1 MKKLLVLTTLI
12 FPTLCLLAQAPQKFS
27 YQAVAVD
34 ASGSELK
41 NTKICIRASV
51 ISNTFNGTEEWKEV
65 HPDVTTDEFG
75 LFTLEVGEGTP
86 IGGTQT
92 DFANIGWG
100 NTKHFLKIEMSLDDQ
115 CTNYVLV
122 GTNQFLS
129 VPYALYAEKSQS
141 ANISNTS
148 IYADSSSVTN
158 NAIHASYADT
168 AIFSITTI
176 TNINDNDPDP
186 TNEIQNLSA
195 NGSMLSLSGSNAPP
209 VDMNASDPD
218 SDPTNEIQNLS
229 ANGSMLSLSGSNA
242 PPIDLNASDPDSDP
256 TNEIQ
261 NLSANGSMLSLSG
274 SNAPPVDLNA
284 SDPDSDPTNEIQ
296 DLTFDSST
304 GMLSLTKTNVSID
317 LSNLSNFNA
326 AGSDLDF
333 PQGVTGAKYVF
344 IPDQATVPADSVFY
358 ITACENE
365 IILPGVG
372 NAFGI
377 HKTGPNL
384 PLLQPGT
391 VIDEC
396 RCIGFFKPIDP
407 YITPILKVLKPN
419 QGNFYQVPFG
429 KNLVIKSGIDQSSPL
444 TLDGFTISPF
454 VSTFKALVIPSGI
467 QIRNLGN
474 NEVII
479 SGYLIPQ

>member
-1 MKKLLVLTTLI
+1 MKKLLVLTTLT
-12 FPTLCLLAQAPQKFS
+12 FFSLCLFAQAPQKFS

-41 NTKICIRASV
+41 NTALCIRST
-51 ISNTFNGTEEWKEV
+51 ILSNTFTGTEQWKEV
-65 HPDVTTDEFG
+65 HTGITTDEYG
-75 LFTLEVGEGTP
+75 LFTLQIGEGTA

-92 DFANIGWG
+92 DFANIKWG
-100 NTKHFLKIEMSLDDQ
+100 DTKHFLKIEMSLDDQ
-115 CTNYVLV
+115 CTNFVLV
-122 GTNQFLS
+122 GTNQLLS
-129 VPYALYAEKSQS
+129 VPYALHAEKAQ
-141 ANISNTS
+141 ASNTS

-158 NAIHASYADT
+158 NAVHASYADT
-168 AIFSITTI
+168 ALVSITTF
-176 TNINDNDPDP
+176 TNINDNDGDPTNELQELSLNGSSLSLSGSPVVINLNAADPDHDP
-186 TNEIQNLSA
+186 TNEIQNLIV
-195 NGSMLSLSGSNAPP
+195 NGP
-209 VDMNASDPD
+209 
-218 SDPTNEIQNLS
+218 
-229 ANGSMLSLSGSNA
+229 MLSLSGSNA
-242 PPIDLNASDPDSDP
+242 PPINLNASDPDADP

-261 NLSANGSMLSLSG
+261 
-274 SNAPPVDLNA
+274 
-284 SDPDSDPTNEIQ
+284 E
-296 DLTFDSST
+296 LTFDSST
-304 GMLSLTKTNVSID
+304 GLLSLTKTNTSID

-333 PQGVTGAKYVF
+333 PQGVAGAKYVF
-344 IPDQATVPADSVFY
+344 IPDQITVPADSVFY

-372 NAFGI
+372 NSFGI

-384 PLLQPGT
+384 PILQPGT

-407 YITPILKVLKPN
+407 FITPVLKVLKPN

-444 TLDGFTISPF
+444 TLDGFTISTF
-454 VSTFKALVIPSGI
+454 VSTFKALVIPGGI
-467 QIRNLGN
+467 QVRNLGN

>member
-1 MKKLLVLTTLI
+1 MKKLLVLTTLF
-12 FPTLCLLAQAPQKFS
+12 FPTLFLLAQAPQKFS

-51 ISNTFNGTEEWKEV
+51 LSNTFNGTEEWKEV
-65 HPDVTTDEFG
+65 HPSITTDEFG
-75 LFTLEVGEGTP
+75 LFNLEIGEGTP
-86 IGGTQT
+86 IGGAQS

-100 NTKHFLKIEMSLDDQ
+100 NTKHFLKVEMSLDDQ

-122 GTNQFLS
+122 GTNQLLS
-129 VPYALYAEKSQS
+129 VPYALYAQKSQA
-141 ANISNTS
+141 ANISNTA

-158 NAIHASYADT
+158 TAVHASYADT
-168 AIFSITTI
+168 ALFSIPPI
-176 TNINDNDPDP
+176 TNINDDDADP
-186 TNEIQNLSA
+186 TNEIQHLSA
-195 NGSMLSLSGSNAPP
+195 NGA
-209 VDMNASDPD
+209 
-218 SDPTNEIQNLS
+218 I
-229 ANGSMLSLSGSNA
+229 LSLSGSNA
-242 PPIDLNASDPDSDP
+242 PPINLNASDPDSDP

-261 NLSANGSMLSLSG
+261 HLSANGAMLSLSG
-274 SNAPPVDLNA
+274 SNAPAINLNA

-296 DLTFDSST
+296 ELTFDSGT
-304 GMLSLTKTNVSID
+304 GMLSLTKTNQSID

-333 PQGVTGAKYVF
+333 PQGVAGAKYVF
-344 IPDQATVPADSVFY
+344 IPDQITVPADSVFY

-372 NAFGI
+372 NSFGI

-384 PLLQPGT
+384 PVLQPGT

-407 YITPILKVLKPN
+407 YISPVLKVLKPN

-444 TLDGFTISPF
+444 TLDGFTISTF
-454 VSTFKALVIPSGI
+454 ISTFKALVIPGGI
-467 QIRNLGN
+467 QVRNLGN